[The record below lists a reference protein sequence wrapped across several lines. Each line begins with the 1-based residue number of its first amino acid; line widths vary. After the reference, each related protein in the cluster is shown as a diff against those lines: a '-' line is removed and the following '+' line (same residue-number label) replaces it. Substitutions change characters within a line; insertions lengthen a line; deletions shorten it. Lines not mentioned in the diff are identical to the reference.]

1 MNYCQVVVE
10 QQIRGS
16 VQDAYIS
23 DEHEKLQGHANT
35 WPISLWSCLVFAKMF
50 YMGIAWALLVA
61 YPLKRLD

>member
-16 VQDAYIS
+16 VQDVYIS

-35 WPISLWSCLVFAKMF
+35 WQISLWSCLVFAKMF

-61 YPLKRLD
+61 YPLKILA